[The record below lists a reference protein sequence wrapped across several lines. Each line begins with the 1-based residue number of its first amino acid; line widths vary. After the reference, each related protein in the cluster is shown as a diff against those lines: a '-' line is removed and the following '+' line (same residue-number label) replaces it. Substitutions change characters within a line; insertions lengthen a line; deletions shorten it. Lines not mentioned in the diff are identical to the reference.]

1 MLAMSFSAEPEF
13 TESDLDRVR
22 DDLRRDE
29 GQVPCTSL
37 LCGRWLRPEQVVLVD
52 DVPLCR
58 GCAAGR
64 HGEARA

>member
-1 MLAMSFSAEPEF
+1 MSCSADPSP
-13 TESDLDRVR
+13 TEEDVDRSR
-22 DDLRRDE
+22 DEARRDA
-29 GQVPCTSL
+29 GMVPCTSL
-37 LCGRWLRPEQVVLVD
+37 LCARWLRPDQVVLVD